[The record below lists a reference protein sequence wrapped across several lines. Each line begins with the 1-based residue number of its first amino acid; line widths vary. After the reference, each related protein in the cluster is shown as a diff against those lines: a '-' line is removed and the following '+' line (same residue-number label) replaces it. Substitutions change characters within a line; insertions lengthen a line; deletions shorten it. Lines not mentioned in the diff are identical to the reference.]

1 MRWYAG
7 TEILAAVVRDREP
20 ASLWRLHAPA
30 GRQALRDLVRGFAG
44 LAPSHT
50 LPCTN
55 SSHVGDG

>member
-7 TEILAAVVRDREP
+7 KDILAVVRDREP

-50 LPCTN
+50 LTCTN